1 MTTEYASLIR
11 PERAYTIA
19 LINYATGEVRTV
31 SSDQASYA
39 THRLFRYFCGEVR
52 TARLWGT
59 LCNIRLVNCT
69 TGVTLLRVNFHF
81 GELKG
86 GL

>member
-19 LINYATGEVRTV
+19 LINYATGEVYT
-31 SSDQASYA
+31 SSCDQASYA
-39 THRLFRYFCGEVR
+39 THSLFRRFCGEVR
-52 TARLWGT
+52 AALKQGT
-59 LCNIRLVNCT
+59 LCDIRLVNCN
-69 TGVTLLRVNFHF
+69 TGATLLRVNFHF

>member
-1 MTTEYASLIR
+1 MTTEYASLIH
-11 PERAYTIA
+11 PNAAYTIA

-31 SSDQASYA
+31 SSDLASYA
-39 THRLFRYFCGEVR
+39 TRRLFHYFCGEVR
-52 TARLWGT
+52 AAAKQGT
-59 LCNIRLVNCT
+59 LCDIRLVNCT